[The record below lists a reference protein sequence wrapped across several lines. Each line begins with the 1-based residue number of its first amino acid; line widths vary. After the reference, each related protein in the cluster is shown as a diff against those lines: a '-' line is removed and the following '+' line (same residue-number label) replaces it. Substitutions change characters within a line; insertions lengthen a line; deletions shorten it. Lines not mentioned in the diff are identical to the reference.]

1 MKHYFYAYKRRRNIT
16 LIIGGIS
23 LGKVKTEQIKR
34 TGKELMT
41 RFPNKFSSNFE
52 ENKKLVNALI
62 SDTTTRVR
70 NKVAGYIT
78 RTVALSESGSEIEVD
93 ESDDDIDED

>member
-1 MKHYFYAYKRRRNIT
+1 
-16 LIIGGIS
+16 LIIGEIS

-41 RFPNKFSSNFE
+41 RFPNKFSNNFE
-52 ENKKLVNALI
+52 ENKKLVDVLT
-62 SDTTTRVR
+62 SGTTIRVR

-78 RTVALSESGSEIEVD
+78 RTVALSEAGSEID
-93 ESDDDIDED
+93 EDSDDLDDEE

>member
-1 MKHYFYAYKRRRNIT
+1 
-16 LIIGGIS
+16 LIIGEIS

-41 RFPNKFSSNFE
+41 RFPNKFSNNFE
-52 ENKKLVNALI
+52 ENKKLVDVLTAG
-62 SDTTTRVR
+62 TTIRVR

-78 RTVALSESGSEIEVD
+78 RTVALSEAGSEID
-93 ESDDDIDED
+93 EDSDDLDDEDE

>member
-1 MKHYFYAYKRRRNIT
+1 

-41 RFPNKFSSNFE
+41 RFPNKFTSNFD
-52 ENKKLVNALI
+52 ENKKLVNVLVT
-62 SDTTTRVR
+62 DTTIRVR

-78 RTVALSESGSEIEVD
+78 RTIALSEAGSEIEVD
-93 ESDDDIDED
+93 VSDDLDEE

>member
-1 MKHYFYAYKRRRNIT
+1 

-41 RFPNKFSSNFE
+41 RFPNKFSSDFE
-52 ENKKLVNALI
+52 ENKKLVNVLTT
-62 SDTTTRVR
+62 DTTTSVR

-78 RTVALSESGSEIEVD
+78 RTVALSEAGSEIEVD
-93 ESDDDIDED
+93 ADDIDEE

>member
-1 MKHYFYAYKRRRNIT
+1 
-16 LIIGGIS
+16 LIIGEIS

-41 RFPNKFSSNFE
+41 RFPNKFSNNFE
-52 ENKKLVNALI
+52 ENKKLVNVLTAG
-62 SDTTTRVR
+62 TTIRVR

-78 RTVALSESGSEIEVD
+78 RTVALSEAGLE
-93 ESDDDIDED
+93 IDEDSDDLDDEDE

>member
-1 MKHYFYAYKRRRNIT
+1 M
-16 LIIGGIS
+16 IIGGIS

-41 RFPNKFSSNFE
+41 RFPNKFSSDFE
-52 ENKKLVNALI
+52 ENKKLVNVLTT
-62 SDTTTRVR
+62 DTTTSVR

-78 RTVALSESGSEIEVD
+78 RTVALSEAGSEIEVD
-93 ESDDDIDED
+93 ADDIDEE